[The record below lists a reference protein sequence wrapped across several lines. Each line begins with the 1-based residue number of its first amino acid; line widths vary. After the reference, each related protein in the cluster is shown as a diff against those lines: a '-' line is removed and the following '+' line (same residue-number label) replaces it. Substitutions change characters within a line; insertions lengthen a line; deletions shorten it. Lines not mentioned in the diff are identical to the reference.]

1 MPEDQ
6 ATPVQLR
13 VPTMGLLKKRAGST
27 TEFQGLSTQ
36 KLIKP
41 FYVPLMRANKLE
53 TRVWY

>member
-6 ATPVQLR
+6 AAPVQLR
-13 VPTMGLLKKRAGST
+13 APTMGLLKKKGWFYHRISRAIH
-27 TEFQGLSTQ
+27 Q